1 MSSWSM
7 AAGRSIDGL
16 LKTVAL
22 KGPGKRDKANMQRRE
37 FLITSAMALGSAAR
51 PWGWMQPPQSK
62 TDRLA
67 IMVYSFQRVLKLP
80 ARPSSPERTLEVF
93 DVPEMF
99 ADRYKVHNVEM
110 QHNYFE
116 STEASFFKDFLA
128 RLAKTRSRVSNIN
141 LELGNMNIAAPD
153 PALRAQAIDLTRAWI
168 DHAVLLGSPR
178 VMINQ
183 GKLTQENKAA
193 AIEALTHMTAYGQ
206 TKKIMVGAEPRGDDF
221 TLLTEV
227 IRAGGAYTN
236 PDVGNFGGDQAHQH
250 DGIRAMFPYTG
261 GNCHMKMLNPAT
273 YDLAAAIALIK
284 SLGYTGLYSIENEQ
298 QGDPYE
304 NVQKVYD
311 LVLANI

>member
-1 MSSWSM
+1 MH
-7 AAGRSIDGL
+7 
-16 LKTVAL
+16 
-22 KGPGKRDKANMQRRE
+22 RRQ
-37 FLITSAMALGSAAR
+37 FLIASALTLGSAAR
-51 PWGWMQPPQSK
+51 PLGWRMQPAPPK

-67 IMVYSFQRVLKLP
+67 IMAYSFLRVLKLP
-80 ARPSSPERTLEVF
+80 GRQSSPERMLEVF

-110 QHNYFE
+110 QHSYFE
-116 STEASFFKDFLA
+116 STEGSFFKAFLA
-128 RLAKTRSRVSNIN
+128 RLAKTKSRVSNIN
-141 LELGNMNIAAPD
+141 LELGNMNIAAAD
-153 PALRAQAIDLTRAWI
+153 PALRAQAIDLTKAWI
-168 DHAVLLGSPR
+168 DHAVVLGSPR

-193 AIEALTHMTAYGQ
+193 AIEALTHMTAYGK

-236 PDVGNFGGDQAHQH
+236 PDVGNFGGDQTHQH
-250 DGIRAMFPYTG
+250 AGIRAMFPYTG

>member
-1 MSSWSM
+1 
-7 AAGRSIDGL
+7 
-16 LKTVAL
+16 
-22 KGPGKRDKANMQRRE
+22 MQRRQ
-37 FLITSAMALGSAAR
+37 FLITSAMALGTAAR
-51 PWGWMQPPQSK
+51 PLGWMQPAQPK

-80 ARPSSPERTLEVF
+80 GRQSSPERTLEVF

-116 STEASFFKDFLA
+116 STEAAFFKSFLA
-128 RLAKTRSRVSNIN
+128 RLAKTKSRVSNIN

-193 AIEALTHMTAYGQ
+193 AIETLTHMTAYGR
-206 TKKIMVGAEPRGDDF
+206 TKKIRVGAEPRGDDF

-250 DGIRAMFPYTG
+250 AGIRAMFPYTG

>member
-1 MSSWSM
+1 MH
-7 AAGRSIDGL
+7 
-16 LKTVAL
+16 
-22 KGPGKRDKANMQRRE
+22 RRQ
-37 FLITSAMALGSAAR
+37 FLIASALTLGSAAR
-51 PWGWMQPPQSK
+51 PLGWRMQPAQPK

-67 IMVYSFQRVLKLP
+67 IMVYSFLRVLKLP
-80 ARPSSPERTLEVF
+80 GRQSSPERTLEVF

-116 STEASFFKDFLA
+116 STEASFFKAFLA
-128 RLAKTRSRVSNIN
+128 RLAKTKSRVSNIN
-141 LELGNMNIAAPD
+141 LELGNMNISAPD

-193 AIEALTHMTAYGQ
+193 AVEALTLMTAYGK

-221 TLLTEV
+221 ALLTEV

-250 DGIRAMFPYTG
+250 AGIRAMFPYTG

>member
-1 MSSWSM
+1 
-7 AAGRSIDGL
+7 
-16 LKTVAL
+16 
-22 KGPGKRDKANMQRRE
+22 
-37 FLITSAMALGSAAR
+37 
-51 PWGWMQPPQSK
+51 MQPPQSK

-193 AIEALTHMTAYGQ
+193 AIEALTHMTAYGK

>member
-16 LKTVAL
+16 LKTVAR

-51 PWGWMQPPQSK
+51 PLGWMQPPQSK

-193 AIEALTHMTAYGQ
+193 AIEALTHMTAYGK

-236 PDVGNFGGDQAHQH
+236 PDVGNFGGDQARQH

>member
-1 MSSWSM
+1 
-7 AAGRSIDGL
+7 
-16 LKTVAL
+16 
-22 KGPGKRDKANMQRRE
+22 MQRRQ
-37 FLITSAMALGSAAR
+37 FLITSAMTLGWAAR
-51 PWGWMQPPQSK
+51 PWTWRMQPAQLK

-67 IMVYSFQRVLKLP
+67 IMVYSFVRVLKLP
-80 ARPSSPERTLEVF
+80 GRPSSPERTLEVF

-116 STEASFFKDFLA
+116 STEASFFKAFLA
-128 RLAKTRSRVSNIN
+128 RLAKTKSRVSNIN
-141 LELGNMNIAAPD
+141 LELGNMNIAAAD
-153 PALRAQAIDLTRAWI
+153 PALRAQAVDLTKAWI

-183 GKLTQENKAA
+183 GKLTQDNKAA
-193 AIEALTHMTAYGQ
+193 AIEALTHMTAYGK

-221 TLLTEV
+221 ALLTEV

-250 DGIRAMFPYTG
+250 AGIRAMFPYTG
-261 GNCHMKMLNPAT
+261 GNCHMKMLNPPA

>member
-1 MSSWSM
+1 
-7 AAGRSIDGL
+7 
-16 LKTVAL
+16 
-22 KGPGKRDKANMQRRE
+22 MQRRE

-51 PWGWMQPPQSK
+51 PLGWMQPPQSK

-128 RLAKTRSRVSNIN
+128 RLAKTRSGVSNIN

-193 AIEALTHMTAYGQ
+193 AIEALTHMTAYGK

-311 LVLANI
+311 LVLATI

>member
-51 PWGWMQPPQSK
+51 PLGWMQSPQSK

>member
-22 KGPGKRDKANMQRRE
+22 KGPGNRDKAHMQRRE

-51 PWGWMQPPQSK
+51 PLGWMQPPQSK

-128 RLAKTRSRVSNIN
+128 RLAKTRSGVSNIN

-193 AIEALTHMTAYGQ
+193 AIEALTHMTAYGK

>member
-1 MSSWSM
+1 MH
-7 AAGRSIDGL
+7 
-16 LKTVAL
+16 
-22 KGPGKRDKANMQRRE
+22 RRQ
-37 FLITSAMALGSAAR
+37 FLITSALTLGSAAR
-51 PWGWMQPPQSK
+51 PLGWRMQPAQPK

-67 IMVYSFQRVLKLP
+67 IMVYSFARVLKL
-80 ARPSSPERTLEVF
+80 AGRQSSPERTLEVF

-116 STEASFFKDFLA
+116 STEASFFKAFLA
-128 RLAKTRSRVSNIN
+128 RLAKTKSRVSNIN
-141 LELGNMNIAAPD
+141 LELGNMNIAAAD

-193 AIEALTHMTAYGQ
+193 AIEALTHMTAYGK

-250 DGIRAMFPYTG
+250 AGIRAMFPYTG

>member
-1 MSSWSM
+1 M
-7 AAGRSIDGL
+7 I
-16 LKTVAL
+16 
-22 KGPGKRDKANMQRRE
+22 KRRD
-37 FLITSAMALGSAAR
+37 FLITSAMTMGAAAT
-51 PWGWMQPPQSK
+51 PWSWQPQRATESR
-62 TDRLA
+62 TDRIA
-67 IMVYSFQRVLKLP
+67 IMAYSFVRVLKLP
-80 ARPSSPERTLEVF
+80 GRPSSPERTLDVA

-116 STEASFFKDFLA
+116 STEASYFKDFVA
-128 RLAKTRSRVSNIN
+128 RLAKTQSRVSNIN
-141 LELGNMNIAAPD
+141 LELGNMNIAAAD
-153 PALRAQAIDLTRAWI
+153 PALRAQAVDLTRAWI

-193 AIEALTHMTAYGQ
+193 AIETLARMTAYAK
-206 TKKIMVGAEPRGDDF
+206 TRKIIVGAEPRGDDF

-227 IRAGGAYTN
+227 IRGGGASTN

-250 DGIRAMFPYTG
+250 AGIRAMFPYAG
-261 GNCHMKMLNPAT
+261 GNCHMKMLNPPT

-311 LVLANI
+311 IVVANI

>member
-1 MSSWSM
+1 
-7 AAGRSIDGL
+7 
-16 LKTVAL
+16 
-22 KGPGKRDKANMQRRE
+22 MQRRE

-51 PWGWMQPPQSK
+51 PLGWMQPPQSK

>member
-1 MSSWSM
+1 MRDTTMARRRFLVMS
-7 AAGRSIDGL
+7 
-16 LKTVAL
+16 AL
-22 KGPGKRDKANMQRRE
+22 TMGA
-37 FLITSAMALGSAAR
+37 TAMPR
-51 PWGWMQPPQSK
+51 GWRMQPGAAAK
-62 TDRLA
+62 ADRLA
-67 IMVYSFQRVLKLP
+67 IMVYSFVRVLKLP
-80 ARPSSPERTLEVF
+80 GRPSSPERTLEIF

-116 STEASFFKDFLA
+116 STEASYFKEFLA
-128 RLAKTRSRVSNIN
+128 RLARTKSRISNIN
-141 LELGNMNIAAPD
+141 LELGNLNIAAAD
-153 PALRAQAIDLTRAWI
+153 PALRAQAVDLTKAWI

-183 GKLTQENKAA
+183 GKLTQENKNA
-193 AIEALTHMTAYGQ
+193 AIEALTRMTAYAR
-206 TKKIMVGAEPRGDDF
+206 TRKIMVGAEPRGDDF

-227 IRAGGAYTN
+227 IRGGGAYTN

-250 DGIRAMFPYTG
+250 AGIRAMFPYTD
-261 GNCHMKMLNPAT
+261 GNCHMKMLNPPT

-298 QGDPYE
+298 QGDPYD

-311 LVLANI
+311 VVIANI

>member
-1 MSSWSM
+1 
-7 AAGRSIDGL
+7 
-16 LKTVAL
+16 
-22 KGPGKRDKANMQRRE
+22 MQRRE

-51 PWGWMQPPQSK
+51 PLGWMQPPQSK

-193 AIEALTHMTAYGQ
+193 AIEALTHMTAYGK